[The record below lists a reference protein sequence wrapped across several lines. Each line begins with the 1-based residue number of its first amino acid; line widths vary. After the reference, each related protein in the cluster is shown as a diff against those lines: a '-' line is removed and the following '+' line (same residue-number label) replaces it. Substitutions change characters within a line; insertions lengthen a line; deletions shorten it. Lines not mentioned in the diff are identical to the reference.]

1 MSRPAT
7 FSTERYLEA
16 KRTVD
21 DRALHAPTFE
31 ALSRRLRDR
40 EAVRLLDVGGG
51 TGVMLRRLLDRD
63 ALPARVDY
71 TAVDVDRDALA
82 AGADALR
89 DRAAAAGG
97 EVADLDAPTG
107 SDGDVPGER
116 VAGLRATGERSV
128 TARFRAAEA
137 VPFVRAT
144 DRTYD
149 LVVAAAFM
157 DLVAVRPTLDVLLSV
172 VPDGLA
178 YFPITFDGVTDF
190 RPVDD
195 PGFQR
200 DLLAAYHATMSG
212 PDRSGPTAGR
222 ELLGAA
228 AAATATAAAG
238 GELLSAGGSDWIV
251 HPRGGTYPADEA
263 YFLHHVVH
271 IVERAVD
278 SLSADQVAAW
288 ADRRHDAIAD
298 GELIYLAHG
307 IDALLRTGG

>member
-1 MSRPAT
+1 MSRPAA

-21 DRALHAPTFE
+21 DRALHGPTFG
-31 ALSRRLRDR
+31 ALRDRLRDR
-40 EAVRLLDVGGG
+40 EAVRLLDVGAG
-51 TGVMLRRLLDRD
+51 TGAMLRRLLDRG
-63 ALPARVDY
+63 ALPASVDY
-71 TAVDVDRDALA
+71 TAVDVDAGALA

-89 DRAAAAGG
+89 ERATSRGHDVAELDG
-97 EVADLDAPTG
+97 E
-107 SDGDVPGER
+107 DGDAPGER
-116 VAGLRATGERSV
+116 VAGLRLTGERRGERSV

-149 LVVAAAFM
+149 LVVAAAFL
-157 DLVAVRPTLDVLLSV
+157 DLVAVRPTLDALLSA

-178 YFPITFDGVTDF
+178 YFPITFDGLTDF

-200 DLLAAYHATMSG
+200 DLIAAYHATMEA

-228 AAATATAAAG
+228 ADADG
-238 GELLSAGGSDWIV
+238 DLLSAGGSDWIV
-251 HPRGGTYPADEA
+251 HPRGGSYPADEA
-263 YFLHHVVH
+263 YFLHHVVDT
-271 IVERAVD
+271 VERAVD
-278 SLSADQVAAW
+278 SPPADRVAAW
-288 ADRRHDAIAD
+288 ADRRHEAIAA

-307 IDALLRTGG
+307 IDALIETGG